1 MKTPT
6 ILIIEDD
13 NAFNNMLTH
22 FLKRNDYHVHQ
33 AFSAK
38 EGETLLGKYTIDIII
53 SDLRLPDQD
62 GISLLKDLRTK
73 GVHTAFILMT
83 AYADVQT
90 AVKAMKI
97 GAADYISKPF
107 VPEEVLLVLKKIVAP
122 TNTTTNTKAENK
134 ATKEIVN
141 NNVHWGKS
149 IASLQLK
156 KHIELVAPT
165 PLTVLIT
172 GESGTGKEVVA
183 KTIHENSIRNNG
195 PFIAVDCGAIPK
207 DIAGSEFF
215 GHVKGSFTGAINDKI
230 GCFEAA
236 NGGTLF
242 LDEVGNLSYEN
253 QILLLRAIQE
263 RKIKRIGSN
272 KEIEIDVRIISATNE
287 NLKKAVD
294 EGAFREDFFHRLN
307 EFSILTP
314 ALRDRKEDI
323 EDFALLFLNNA
334 SIQLNKAVNAIS
346 SEVLIAFFRH
356 DWPGNLRELQNVI
369 KRATL
374 LNAST
379 VLELESLPSEFNT
392 LEKTVTT
399 PTNLKDEAEK
409 SAIVDALNLAK
420 GNKSR
425 AAELLGMSRKTLYN
439 KINQYG
445 LDT

>member
-1 MKTPT
+1 MKKKT
-6 ILIIEDD
+6 ILLIEDD
-13 NAFNNMLTH
+13 NAFNTLLTH
-22 FLKRNDYHVHQ
+22 FLKRNNYEVLQ

-38 EGETLLGKYTIDIII
+38 QAFNLLEKHPISIIL

-62 GISLLKDLRTK
+62 GISILKELRSSDNQ
-73 GVHTAFILMT
+73 TAFVLMT

-90 AVKAMKI
+90 AVEAMKI

-107 VPEEVLLVLKKIVAP
+107 VPEEVLLVLKKINSSAKSP
-122 TNTTTNTKAENK
+122 KTPEKQQII
-134 ATKEIVN
+134 EIQKN
-141 NNVHWGKS
+141 DFHWGKS
-149 IASLQLK
+149 TASLQLK
-156 KHIELVAPT
+156 KFIDLVAPT

-183 KTIHENSIRNNG
+183 KTIHETSDRAKG
-195 PFIAVDCGAIPK
+195 PFVAVDCGAIPK

-215 GHVKGSFTGAINDKI
+215 GHVKGSFTGAVNDKI

-242 LDEVGNLSYEN
+242 LDEIGNLSYEN

-287 NLKKAVD
+287 NLKKAVN
-294 EGAFREDFFHRLN
+294 EGTFREDLFHRLN
-307 EFSILTP
+307 EFSITTP

-323 EDFALLFLNNA
+323 EDFALLFLNKA
-334 SIQLNKAVNAIS
+334 SQQLNKTVNAIS
-346 SEVLIAFFRH
+346 SEVLIAFLKH

-374 LNAST
+374 LNPSS
-379 VLELESLPSEFNT
+379 VLELSSLPPEFYSNQ
-392 LEKTVTT
+392 VSSDAS
-399 PTNLKDEAEK
+399 TNLRDEAEK
-409 SAIVDALNLAK
+409 SAIKDALALAK

-439 KINQYG
+439 KITQYQ
-445 LDT
+445 LDA

>member
-1 MKTPT
+1 MEKKT
-6 ILIIEDD
+6 ILLIEDD
-13 NAFNNMLTH
+13 NAFNTLLTH
-22 FLKRNDYHVHQ
+22 FLKRNNYEVLQ

-38 EGETLLGKYTIDIII
+38 QAFNLLEKQPISIIL

-62 GISLLKDLRTK
+62 GISILKELRSSDNQ
-73 GVHTAFILMT
+73 TAFVLMT

-90 AVKAMKI
+90 AVEAMKI

-107 VPEEVLLVLKKIVAP
+107 VPEEVLLVLKKINSSAKSP
-122 TNTTTNTKAENK
+122 KTPEKQQII
-134 ATKEIVN
+134 EIQKN
-141 NNVHWGKS
+141 DFHWGKS
-149 IASLQLK
+149 TASLQLK
-156 KHIELVAPT
+156 KFIDLVAPT

-183 KTIHENSIRNNG
+183 KTIHETSDRAKG
-195 PFIAVDCGAIPK
+195 PFVAVDCGAIPK

-215 GHVKGSFTGAINDKI
+215 GHVKGSFTGAVNDKI

-242 LDEVGNLSYEN
+242 LDEIGNLSYEN

-287 NLKKAVD
+287 NLKNAVN
-294 EGAFREDFFHRLN
+294 EGTFREDLFHRLN
-307 EFSILTP
+307 EFSVTTP
-314 ALRDRKEDI
+314 ALRNRKEDI
-323 EDFALLFLNNA
+323 EDFALLFLNKA
-334 SIQLNKAVNAIS
+334 SQQLNKTVNAIS
-346 SEVLIAFFRH
+346 SEVLIAFLKH

-374 LNAST
+374 LNPSS
-379 VLELESLPSEFNT
+379 VLELSSLPPEFYSNQ
-392 LEKTVTT
+392 VSSDAS
-399 PTNLKDEAEK
+399 TNLRDEAEK
-409 SAIVDALNLAK
+409 SAIKDALALAK

-439 KINQYG
+439 KITQYQ
-445 LDT
+445 LDA

>member
-1 MKTPT
+1 MEKKT
-6 ILIIEDD
+6 ILLIEDD
-13 NAFNNMLTH
+13 NAFNTLLTH
-22 FLKRNDYHVHQ
+22 FLKRNNYEVLQ

-38 EGETLLGKYTIDIII
+38 QAFNLLEKHPISIIL

-62 GISLLKDLRTK
+62 GISILKELRSSDNQ
-73 GVHTAFILMT
+73 TAFVLMT

-90 AVKAMKI
+90 AVEAMKI

-107 VPEEVLLVLKKIVAP
+107 VPEEVLLVLKKINSSAKSP
-122 TNTTTNTKAENK
+122 KTPEKQQII
-134 ATKEIVN
+134 EIQKN
-141 NNVHWGKS
+141 DFHWGKS
-149 IASLQLK
+149 TASLQLK
-156 KHIELVAPT
+156 KFIDLVAPT

-183 KTIHENSIRNNG
+183 KTIHETSDRAKR
-195 PFIAVDCGAIPK
+195 PFVAVDCGAIPK

-215 GHVKGSFTGAINDKI
+215 GHVKGSFTGAVNDKI

-242 LDEVGNLSYEN
+242 LDEIGNLSYEN

-287 NLKKAVD
+287 NLKNAVN
-294 EGAFREDFFHRLN
+294 EGTFREDLFHRLN
-307 EFSILTP
+307 EFSITTP

-323 EDFALLFLNNA
+323 EDFALLFLNKA
-334 SIQLNKAVNAIS
+334 SQQLNKTVNAIS
-346 SEVLIAFFRH
+346 SEVLIAFLKH

-374 LNAST
+374 LNPSS
-379 VLELESLPSEFNT
+379 VLELSSLPPEFYSNQ
-392 LEKTVTT
+392 VSSDAS
-399 PTNLKDEAEK
+399 TNLRDEAEK
-409 SAIVDALNLAK
+409 SAIKDALALAK

-439 KINQYG
+439 KITQYQ
-445 LDT
+445 LDA

>member
-1 MKTPT
+1 MEKKT
-6 ILIIEDD
+6 ILLIEDD
-13 NAFNNMLTH
+13 NAFNTLLTH
-22 FLKRNDYHVHQ
+22 FLKRNNYEVLQ

-38 EGETLLGKYTIDIII
+38 QAFNLLEKHPISIIL

-62 GISLLKDLRTK
+62 GISILKELRSSDNQ
-73 GVHTAFILMT
+73 TAFVLMT

-90 AVKAMKI
+90 AVEAMKI

-107 VPEEVLLVLKKIVAP
+107 VPEEVLLVLKKINSSAKSP
-122 TNTTTNTKAENK
+122 KTPEKQQII
-134 ATKEIVN
+134 EIQKN
-141 NNVHWGKS
+141 DFHWGKS
-149 IASLQLK
+149 TASLQLK
-156 KHIELVAPT
+156 KFIDLVAPT

-183 KTIHENSIRNNG
+183 KTIHETSDRAKG
-195 PFIAVDCGAIPK
+195 PFVAVDCGAIPK

-215 GHVKGSFTGAINDKI
+215 GHVKGSFTGAVNDKI

-242 LDEVGNLSYEN
+242 LDEIGNLSYEN

-287 NLKKAVD
+287 NLKNAVN
-294 EGAFREDFFHRLN
+294 EGTFREDLFHRLN
-307 EFSILTP
+307 EFSITTP
-314 ALRDRKEDI
+314 ALQDRKEDI
-323 EDFALLFLNNA
+323 EDFALLFLNKA
-334 SIQLNKAVNAIS
+334 SQQLNKTVNAIS
-346 SEVLIAFFRH
+346 SVVLIAFLKH

-374 LNAST
+374 LNPSS
-379 VLELESLPSEFNT
+379 VLELSSLPPEFYSNQ
-392 LEKTVTT
+392 VSSDAS
-399 PTNLKDEAEK
+399 TNLRDEAEK
-409 SAIVDALNLAK
+409 SAIKDALALAK

-439 KINQYG
+439 KITQYQ
-445 LDT
+445 LDA

>member
-1 MKTPT
+1 MEKKT
-6 ILIIEDD
+6 ILLIEDD
-13 NAFNNMLTH
+13 NAFNTLLTH
-22 FLKRNDYHVHQ
+22 FLKRNNYEVLQ

-38 EGETLLGKYTIDIII
+38 QAFNLLEKHPISIIL

-62 GISLLKDLRTK
+62 GISILKELRSSDNQ
-73 GVHTAFILMT
+73 TAFVLMT

-90 AVKAMKI
+90 AVEAMKI

-107 VPEEVLLVLKKIVAP
+107 VPEEVLLVLKKINSSAKSP
-122 TNTTTNTKAENK
+122 KTPEKQQII
-134 ATKEIVN
+134 EIQKN
-141 NNVHWGKS
+141 DFHWGKS
-149 IASLQLK
+149 TASLQLK
-156 KHIELVAPT
+156 KFIDLVAPT

-183 KTIHENSIRNNG
+183 KTIHETSDRAKG
-195 PFIAVDCGAIPK
+195 PFVAVDCGAIPK

-215 GHVKGSFTGAINDKI
+215 GHVKGSFTGAVNDKI

-242 LDEVGNLSYEN
+242 LDEIGNLSYEN

-287 NLKKAVD
+287 NLKNAVN
-294 EGAFREDFFHRLN
+294 EGTFREDLFHRLN
-307 EFSILTP
+307 EFSITTP

-323 EDFALLFLNNA
+323 EDFALLFLNKA
-334 SIQLNKAVNAIS
+334 SQQLNKTVNAIS
-346 SEVLIAFFRH
+346 SEVLIAFLKH

-374 LNAST
+374 LNPSS
-379 VLELESLPSEFNT
+379 VLELSSLPPEFYSNQ
-392 LEKTVTT
+392 VSSDAS
-399 PTNLKDEAEK
+399 TNLRDEAEK
-409 SAIVDALNLAK
+409 SAIKDALALAK

-439 KINQYG
+439 KITQYQ
-445 LDT
+445 LDA

>member
-1 MKTPT
+1 MEKKT
-6 ILIIEDD
+6 ILLIEDD
-13 NAFNNMLTH
+13 NAFNTLLTH
-22 FLKRNDYHVHQ
+22 FLKRNNYEVLQ

-38 EGETLLGKYTIDIII
+38 QAFNLLEKHPISIIL

-62 GISLLKDLRTK
+62 GISILKELRSSDNQ
-73 GVHTAFILMT
+73 TAFVLMT

-90 AVKAMKI
+90 AVEAMKI

-107 VPEEVLLVLKKIVAP
+107 VPEEVLLVLKKINSSAKSP
-122 TNTTTNTKAENK
+122 KTPEKQQII
-134 ATKEIVN
+134 EIQKN
-141 NNVHWGKS
+141 DFHWGKS
-149 IASLQLK
+149 TASLQLK
-156 KHIELVAPT
+156 KFIDLVAPT

-183 KTIHENSIRNNG
+183 KTIHETSDRAKG
-195 PFIAVDCGAIPK
+195 PFVAVDCGAIPK

-215 GHVKGSFTGAINDKI
+215 GHVKGSFTGAVNDKI

-242 LDEVGNLSYEN
+242 LDEIGNLSYEN

-287 NLKKAVD
+287 NLKNAVN
-294 EGAFREDFFHRLN
+294 EGTFREDLFHRLN
-307 EFSILTP
+307 EFSITTP
-314 ALRDRKEDI
+314 ALRNRKEDI
-323 EDFALLFLNNA
+323 EDFALLFLNKA
-334 SIQLNKAVNAIS
+334 SQQLNKTVNAIS
-346 SEVLIAFFRH
+346 SEVLIAFLKH

-374 LNAST
+374 LNPSS
-379 VLELESLPSEFNT
+379 VLELSSLPPEFYSNQ
-392 LEKTVTT
+392 VSSDAS
-399 PTNLKDEAEK
+399 TNLRDEAEK
-409 SAIVDALNLAK
+409 SAIKDALALAK

-439 KINQYG
+439 KITQYQ
-445 LDT
+445 LDA

>member
-1 MKTPT
+1 MEKKT
-6 ILIIEDD
+6 ILLIEDD
-13 NAFNNMLTH
+13 NAFNTLLTH
-22 FLKRNDYHVHQ
+22 FLKRNNYEVLQ

-38 EGETLLGKYTIDIII
+38 QAFNLLEKQPISIIL

-62 GISLLKDLRTK
+62 GISILKELRSSDNQ
-73 GVHTAFILMT
+73 TAFVLMT

-90 AVKAMKI
+90 AVEAMKI

-107 VPEEVLLVLKKIVAP
+107 VPEEVLLVLKKINSSAKSP
-122 TNTTTNTKAENK
+122 KTPEKQQII
-134 ATKEIVN
+134 EIQKN
-141 NNVHWGKS
+141 DFHWGKS
-149 IASLQLK
+149 TASLQLK
-156 KHIELVAPT
+156 KFIDLVAPT

-183 KTIHENSIRNNG
+183 KTIHETSDRAKG
-195 PFIAVDCGAIPK
+195 PFVAVDCGAIPK

-215 GHVKGSFTGAINDKI
+215 GHVKGSFTGAVNDKI

-242 LDEVGNLSYEN
+242 LDEIGNLSYEN

-287 NLKKAVD
+287 NLKNAVN
-294 EGAFREDFFHRLN
+294 EGTFREDLFHRLN
-307 EFSILTP
+307 EFSITTP

-323 EDFALLFLNNA
+323 EDFALLFLNKA
-334 SIQLNKAVNAIS
+334 SQQLNKTVNAIS
-346 SEVLIAFFRH
+346 SEVLIVFLKH

-374 LNAST
+374 LNPSS
-379 VLELESLPSEFNT
+379 VLELSSLPPEFYSNQ
-392 LEKTVTT
+392 VSSDAS
-399 PTNLKDEAEK
+399 TNLRDEAEK
-409 SAIVDALNLAK
+409 SAIKDALALAK

-439 KINQYG
+439 KITQYQ
-445 LDT
+445 LDA

>member
-1 MKTPT
+1 MEKKT
-6 ILIIEDD
+6 ILLIEDD
-13 NAFNNMLTH
+13 NAFNTLLTH
-22 FLKRNDYHVHQ
+22 FLKRNNYEVLQ

-38 EGETLLGKYTIDIII
+38 QAFNLLEKHPISIIL

-62 GISLLKDLRTK
+62 GISILKELRSSDNQ
-73 GVHTAFILMT
+73 TAFVLMT

-90 AVKAMKI
+90 AVEAMKI

-107 VPEEVLLVLKKIVAP
+107 VPEEVLLVLKKINSSAKSP
-122 TNTTTNTKAENK
+122 KTPEKQQII
-134 ATKEIVN
+134 EIQKN
-141 NNVHWGKS
+141 DFHWGKS
-149 IASLQLK
+149 TASLQLK
-156 KHIELVAPT
+156 KFIDLVAPT

-183 KTIHENSIRNNG
+183 KTIHETSDRAKG
-195 PFIAVDCGAIPK
+195 PFVAVDCGAIPK

-215 GHVKGSFTGAINDKI
+215 GHVKGSFTGAVNDKI

-242 LDEVGNLSYEN
+242 LDEIGNLSYEN

-287 NLKKAVD
+287 NLKNAVN
-294 EGAFREDFFHRLN
+294 EGTFREDLFHRLN
-307 EFSILTP
+307 EFLITTP

-323 EDFALLFLNNA
+323 EDFALLFLNKA
-334 SIQLNKAVNAIS
+334 SQQLNKTVNAIS
-346 SEVLIAFFRH
+346 SEVLIAFLKH

-374 LNAST
+374 LNPSS
-379 VLELESLPSEFNT
+379 VLELSSLPPEFYSNQ
-392 LEKTVTT
+392 VSSDAS
-399 PTNLKDEAEK
+399 TNLRDEAEK
-409 SAIVDALNLAK
+409 SAIKDALALAK

-439 KINQYG
+439 KITQYQ
-445 LDT
+445 LDA